1 MTDPNKEIQFL
12 SLMTYMKSQ
21 NMVTLWL
28 CQCLMNTMQ
37 KEYPDFFP
45 QQSIGTVSIVIL
57 IHSAFRPRIDDYSF
71 QVSVLF
77 SQGALVDDVFFLDIE
92 QLSVIPTF
100 RQLAAN
106 KLFALLIY

>member
-45 QQSIGTVSIVIL
+45 QQSIGRVSIVIL
-57 IHSAFRPRIDDYSF
+57 IHSAFRPRTDDYSF
-71 QVSVLF
+71 QVSVLI

-100 RQLAAN
+100 RQLPAN